1 MIMGVT
7 LGFAATGIVEVI
19 EKRNPIINV
28 NSQKDYYFSNE
39 LNLNKS
45 NVKFAFGA
53 MGGFDNDQPKNDPKY
68 VKWKV
73 DVNNNDEN
81 GEKIKTP
88 LKFH

>member
-1 MIMGVT
+1 M
-7 LGFAATGIVEVI
+7 
-19 EKRNPIINV
+19 
-28 NSQKDYYFSNE
+28 
-39 LNLNKS
+39 
-45 NVKFAFGA
+45 KFAFGA

-81 GEKIKTP
+81 GKTIKTP